1 MWTTVLVVFTL
12 FMLAGWGYG
21 AWRGAGY
28 VNPMG
33 WISLI
38 LLVVLA
44 VLLFRGSL

>member
-1 MWTTVLVVFTL
+1 MWTVVLVAFTA

-21 AWRGAGY
+21 ARQGAGY

-33 WISLI
+33 GIALA
-38 LLVVLA
+38 LLAVLA